1 MFFGAERVL
10 NEKKYYFCKLVD
22 ITQFITN
29 MLLVVYNIEDD
40 TVTNGILVKANEF
53 GETNQILPNSFLLD
67 TSSEVVEVFNALKII
82 MANKGRIMI
91 AKIHRKEINGWLG
104 TASVDWINAKSF

>member
-1 MFFGAERVL
+1 
-10 NEKKYYFCKLVD
+10 
-22 ITQFITN
+22 

-67 TSSEVVEVFNALKII
+67 TSSEIVEVFDALKII